1 VARSA
6 PPAGGTEARGQP
18 HPSGDERF
26 TLLDTALRKAR
37 YQQDQLIEILHA
49 AQEIFGYLA
58 DDVLLYVARGLR
70 LPRAR
75 VYGVATFYHLFTR
88 EPMGE
93 HMCSVCTGTA
103 CFVKGADAIIAALQR
118 EYGVFPGE
126 TTEDGRFTL
135 TTTRCVGSCGL
146 APLTVVDGEVF
157 GHLSIDEAVRL
168 VRVSLEEVSPPIEQ
182 EDAVPAEVT

>member
-1 VARSA
+1 M
-6 PPAGGTEARGQP
+6 AGPGSSSGRGRGREEP

-26 TLLDTALRKAR
+26 SLLDAALRKAR
-37 YQQDQLIEILHA
+37 YQQDQLIEVLHG

-88 EPMGE
+88 EPQGE
-93 HMCSVCTGTA
+93 HTCSVCTGTA
-103 CFVKGADAIIAALQR
+103 CFVKGADALVDAIQR
-118 EYGVFPGE
+118 EYGVRPGE

-135 TTTRCVGSCGL
+135 TTTRCIGACSL
-146 APLTVVDGEVF
+146 APLTVIDEDVR
-157 GHLSIDEAVRL
+157 GHLSTDEALAL
-168 VRVSLEEVSPPIEQ
+168 VAEMLADEPTPVEVS
-182 EDAVPAEVT
+182 